1 MAKDLSFRPATGEIP
16 TNPGVYRFLDSAG
29 RVLYV
34 GKAKNLRARL
44 SNYFGPLQSLHER
57 TQRMLLSASDVK
69 WTIVASEYEALQLEF
84 TWIKEFDPPF
94 NVRFRDDKSY
104 PYLAISMSEEVPRAF
119 ITRNRE
125 LKGVR
130 YFGPYTQAWAIRETL
145 DTLIKVYPVRTCSR
159 GVYDA
164 AKAKG
169 RPCLLAELGKCSAP
183 CVDRIAKPEHK
194 ALAKRLGDFVNS
206 GSDSHVAE
214 LRQRMLIASDEMN
227 FELAANLRDDIAAL
241 ERVLEKSTVVLS
253 DQTDADLI
261 GISRD
266 ELSAAV
272 SVFVIRGGRIRGNRS
287 LVVDLELD
295 RTNSELVEYLIQE
308 LYTPV
313 AGLDPME
320 VPKQILTPEEP
331 NDLRALTV
339 WLSELRGST
348 VSVQVPQRGDKATLM
363 QTANTNAEQALRSYK
378 LKRSSDFSARADA
391 LAGIQSALSM
401 ENAPLRIE
409 CFDISH
415 LGGTG
420 VVGSMVVFEDG
431 LPKKDHYRRFNLET
445 SDDTESIYQVLIRR
459 LKYLA
464 EDSEISDRFSYRPAL
479 MLIDGG
485 IPQRNAALRA
495 LRDSGVKGIT
505 IATLAKRLEE
515 VFVAGSDF
523 PVIFPRTSEELFL
536 LQRIRD
542 EAHRFAITAQRKSRS
557 KSISSTLIDIP
568 GLGEAR
574 ARLLLRKFGSL
585 KRIRAASD
593 AEIESLAGFG
603 PKLVGQIRVALG
615 EPEISDT
622 PDTPKR

>member
-16 TNPGVYRFLDSAG
+16 TNPGVYRFLDSGG

-34 GKAKNLRARL
+34 GKAKSLRARL

-57 TQRMLLSASDVK
+57 TQRMLLSANDVK

-183 CVDRIAKPEHK
+183 CVDRISKPEHK

-206 GSDSHVAE
+206 GSDSHVSE
-214 LRQRMLIASDEMN
+214 LRQRMLAASDEMN

-241 ERVLEKSTVVLS
+241 ERVLEKSTVVLP

-272 SVFVIRGGRIRGNRS
+272 SVFVVRGGRIRGNRS

-295 RTNSELVEYLIQE
+295 RSNSELVEYLIQE

-331 NDLRALTV
+331 NNLKALGV
-339 WLSELRGST
+339 WLGELRGT
-348 VSVQVPQRGDKATLM
+348 AVTIQVPQRGDKAALM

-445 SDDTESIYQVLIRR
+445 SDDTESIYQVLARR

-495 LRDSGVKGIT
+495 IRDSGVKGIT

-574 ARLLLRKFGSL
+574 ARLLLRKFGSI
-585 KRIRAASD
+585 KRIKAASD

-603 PKLVGQIRVALG
+603 PKLVGQIRDALG